1 MLVDPLCPI
10 DLDLLNA
17 LNDVLA
23 VLEQAVS
30 RIAFCRKA
38 LLKGRGF
45 VAELFYTL
53 TVPGNQSIM
62 LSYFIRDQV
71 NPALQRGTLLYA

>member
-1 MLVDPLCPI
+1 
-10 DLDLLNA
+10 
-17 LNDVLA
+17 
-23 VLEQAVS
+23 
-30 RIAFCRKA
+30 
-38 LLKGRGF
+38 LKGRGF

-62 LSYFIRDQV
+62 LRYFIREQV